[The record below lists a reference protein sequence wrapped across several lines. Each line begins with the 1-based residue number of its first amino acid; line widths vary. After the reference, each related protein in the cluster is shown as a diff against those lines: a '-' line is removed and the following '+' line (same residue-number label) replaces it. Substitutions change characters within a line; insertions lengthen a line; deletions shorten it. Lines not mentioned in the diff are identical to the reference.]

1 MAAEDTPGSGSG
13 APSSAPQQAPP
24 DVALT
29 RAGKRLR
36 RALREQ
42 VEESHSL
49 LSAGLQHKHGLNPAA
64 LAPLLGPVRAPCC
77 AAQVIGV
84 CRRSTFSARS
94 SSPNARAHAR
104 RALTPPAR
112 PRPPAQDFYARL
124 LGSLEL
130 CIVPVTFESPLTR
143 YCAAL
148 SKAPRAEQLAG
159 LDALR
164 PIVEAVCRRTGT
176 RLDASGELRA
186 GARPPGAGGHAH
198 PGYDSSDD
206 DEMAAA
212 AGVLGMPACGVR
224 CAGPP
229 GAAGAA
235 GAAADAA
242 GGGAGGDGQGGA
254 VSAPPDGA
262 DAAAAGYSCFAADAL
277 CGPRTA
283 ASAPASEA
291 DAFSAW
297 ASDVG
302 AFAAQAV
309 SAALSAGSTV
319 VMPACACPAYACRP
333 HRGGIIDAVR
343 SGVAAGGAGGLSGA
357 VGPGAAVVA
366 AAAAAVGPGPAD
378 APPSAVS
385 GVRWADA
392 PERVCCAVATLAP
405 ALFADVAGV
414 AMAPMASLLNHS
426 CVPSCQLD
434 TTPRGGI
441 TAVTLHD
448 ILPGDEL
455 TVAYVATAA
464 PRGVRRR
471 ELRKHGF
478 DCACARCVLD
488 AGSVAELAPADVH
501 ALCRQAQEEGRYE
514 DAEGLMRALLA
525 RPAPPGAVPDAEASH
540 ALGVCQLAQGRWE
553 EAHAT
558 WAAAAPSAHAHA
570 SLKAQVDKDACYWP
584 AEDAP
589 TQASLRDAMCMVPT
603 EDDMYL
609 VPLSAPPRDD
619 MAVVTRVPLLAAED
633 CARAVAAA
641 EEAAA
646 KRGGWTTARHYAVP
660 TTDIPL
666 HEVPSLL
673 AWFNDVLHFSIAPM
687 LAMAFPEISSPG
699 RLRVHDAFIVRY
711 AATSQRHLPVHRD
724 QSQYSCTIAL
734 NARGEFTGG
743 GTFFADSRLV
753 ICPDVGHVVAF
764 PGETRHGGEPITAG
778 VRYIIA
784 AFLFLGSEDAAPT
797 GAADNMTTVDF

>member
-1 MAAEDTPGSGSG
+1 
-13 APSSAPQQAPP
+13 
-24 DVALT
+24 
-29 RAGKRLR
+29 
-36 RALREQ
+36 
-42 VEESHSL
+42 
-49 LSAGLQHKHGLNPAA
+49 
-64 LAPLLGPVRAPCC
+64 
-77 AAQVIGV
+77 
-84 CRRSTFSARS
+84 
-94 SSPNARAHAR
+94 
-104 RALTPPAR
+104 
-112 PRPPAQDFYARL
+112 
-124 LGSLEL
+124 
-130 CIVPVTFESPLTR
+130 VPVTFESPLTR

-148 SKAPRAEQLAG
+148 AKAPRAEQLAG

-176 RLDASGELRA
+176 RLDEEGELRP
-186 GARPPGAGGHAH
+186 GARPSGAGGTAH

-206 DEMAAA
+206 DEAAVA
-212 AGVLGMPACGVR
+212 GGVLGLPACGVR
-224 CAGPP
+224 CAAPP
-229 GAAGAA
+229 RGAAGAAAGAA
-235 GAAADAA
+235 GAGADAGGGDDGAGDGGSAEVAADAA
-242 GGGAGGDGQGGA
+242 A
-254 VSAPPDGA
+254 S
-262 DAAAAGYSCFAADAL
+262 GYACFAADAL

-283 ASAPASEA
+283 AAAPASEA

-302 AFAAQAV
+302 ASAAQAV

-333 HRGGIIDAVR
+333 HRSGIIDAVR
-343 SGVAAGGAGGLSGA
+343 SGVAAGGAGGLGGA
-357 VGPGAAVVA
+357 AGASAAVVA

-378 APPSAVS
+378 APASSVS
-385 GVRWADA
+385 GVRWGDA

-405 ALFADVAGV
+405 ALFADVSGV
-414 AMAPMASLLNHS
+414 AMSPLASMLNHS

-434 TTPRGGI
+434 TSPAGAI

-448 ILPGDEL
+448 IRPGDEL
-455 TVAYVATAA
+455 TIAYVPTAA
-464 PRGVRRR
+464 PRTARRR

-478 DCACARCVLD
+478 DCACARCVADL
-488 AGSVAELAPADVH
+488 AGAGELVPPDVH

-514 DAEGLMRALLA
+514 DAEALMRGLLA
-525 RPAPPGAVPDAEASH
+525 RAAAPGAPPDAEASH
-540 ALGVCQLAQGRWE
+540 ALGVCLLAQGRWE

-558 WAAAAPSAHAHA
+558 WAAAAPGAHAHA
-570 SLKAQVDKDACYWP
+570 ALAAQAAKDASYWP
-584 AEDAP
+584 ADEAP

-603 EDDMYL
+603 EEDMYL
-609 VPLSAPPRDD
+609 VPLTPPPRDD

-641 EEAAA
+641 EAAAA

-673 AWFNDVLHFSIAPM
+673 AWFNDALRFSIAPM

-711 AATSQRHLPVHRD
+711 AAASQRHLPVHRD
-724 QSQYSCTIAL
+724 QSQYSLTIAL

-743 GTFFADSRLV
+743 GTFFADSRVV

-784 AFLFLGSEDAAPT
+784 AFLFLGSDDAPEGEGE
-797 GAADNMTTVDF
+797 GAEAEAAMTTNF